1 MSADAKLKMTIKL
14 KEMKISNLSNMFL
27 RKCYCHALK
36 PLKCVEGKRCIVN
49 EDCGSH
55 ERMGVCKYIS
65 TTRSIPGTDI

>member
-1 MSADAKLKMTIKL
+1 MSADAKLKMTIQL
-14 KEMKISNLSNMFL
+14 KELYQICFL
-27 RKCYCHALK
+27 RKCYCHPLK

-65 TTRSIPGTDI
+65 TTRTIPGTDI